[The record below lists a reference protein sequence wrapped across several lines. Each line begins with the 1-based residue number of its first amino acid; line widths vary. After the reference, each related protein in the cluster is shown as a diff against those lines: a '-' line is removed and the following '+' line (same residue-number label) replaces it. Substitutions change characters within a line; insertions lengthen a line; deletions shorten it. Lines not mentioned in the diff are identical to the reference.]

1 MGNPVVGAFV
11 VGFLGNIMNLMS
23 IDSYIQQIVR
33 GAIIA
38 FAVIWDIYSNHVRP
52 IKRANN
58 GCLMIS

>member
-1 MGNPVVGAFV
+1 MGAFV

-38 FAVIWDIYSNHVRP
+38 FAVIWDIYSKSRQTY
-52 IKRANN
+52 KK
-58 GCLMIS
+58 GK